1 MIYVYDTTLRDGAQ
15 REGISFSV
23 EDKLKITRKL
33 DELGIHY
40 IEGGWPGS
48 NPKDAAYFKEVKG
61 LNLKNAKIVAF
72 GSTRRVD
79 KTVSEDAN
87 IRALLEAD
95 TPSIAVFGKSWS
107 LHVKE
112 VLRTT
117 LEENLKLIAD
127 SVGYLKSKGKEVIF
141 DAEHFFD
148 GFKDNPQYAIAT
160 LKVAEEQGADWIV
173 LCDTNGGSIPSFI
186 AEAID
191 EVKKYVKAPLGIHA
205 HNDSDLA
212 VANTIIA
219 VEKGVRQIQGTIN
232 GYGERCGNANLCSC
246 IPIIQL
252 KLNIKCLPEESLK
265 KLFEISHY
273 VDDIANNPPV
283 NWQPFVGVYAFA
295 HKGGVHVN
303 AILKNPRT
311 YEHINPELVGN
322 RRRIL
327 VSELAGRS
335 NILYKIQELGL
346 EIDLNDLNVSNLL
359 EKIKQLEY
367 QGYEF
372 ESAEASFELLVKEML
387 GIYKP
392 PFEVQGFRVFIDK
405 IDDKIICE
413 GTVKIN
419 VNGVLEHTASEGD
432 GPVDALDKALRKA
445 LIKFFPQLS
454 EIKLTDYKVRVLEG
468 SQGTSATVRV
478 LIESTN
484 GRTTWST
491 VGVSSNILEASYQAL
506 VDSLTYGLS
515 LAND

>member
-23 EDKLKITRKL
+23 EDKLKITTRL
-33 DELGIHY
+33 DELGVHY

-48 NPKDAAYFKEVKG
+48 NPKDAAYFNKAKD
-61 LNLKNAKIVAF
+61 LKLKNARIVAF
-72 GSTRRVD
+72 GSTRRTD
-79 KTVSEDAN
+79 KVVSEDAN

-95 TPSIAVFGKSWS
+95 TPSIAIFGKSWG
-107 LHVKE
+107 LHVTE
-112 VLRTT
+112 VLHTT
-117 LEENLKLIAD
+117 LEENLKLISD
-127 SVGYLKSKGKEVIF
+127 SVGYVKSKGKEVIF

-148 GFKDNPQYAIAT
+148 GFKENPQYAIAT
-160 LKVAEEQGADWIV
+160 LKVAQEQGADWIV
-173 LCDTNGGSIPSFI
+173 LCDTNGGNLPNFI
-186 AEAID
+186 ADCIE
-191 EVKKYVKAPLGIHA
+191 EVKKYITAPLGIHA

-212 VANTIIA
+212 VANTIVA
-219 VEKGVRQIQGTIN
+219 VQKGATQIQGTIN

-252 KLNIKCLPEESLK
+252 KLNLKCLSDESLK
-265 KLFEISHY
+265 KLFEVSHY

-283 NWQPFVGVYAFA
+283 DWQPFVGSYAFA
-295 HKGGVHVN
+295 HKGGIHVN
-303 AILKNPRT
+303 AILKNPLT

-327 VSELAGRS
+327 VSELSGKS

-346 EIDLNDLNVSNLL
+346 DIDLSSLNVSNLL

-372 ESAEASFELLVKEML
+372 EGAEASFELLVKEML

-392 PFEVQGFRVFIDK
+392 PFEVKGFRVFIDK
-405 IDDKIICE
+405 IDDKVTCE

-419 VNGVLEHTASEGD
+419 VDGTLEHTASEGN
-432 GPVDALDKALRKA
+432 GPVDALDTALRKA
-445 LIKFFPQLS
+445 LTKFFPKIS
-454 EIKLTDYKVRVLEG
+454 AIKLTDYKVRVLEG

-484 GRTTWST
+484 GKSTWST
-491 VGVSSNILEASYQAL
+491 VGVSPNILEASYQAL
-506 VDSLTYGLS
+506 VDSLAYGLS
-515 LAND
+515 FAND

>member
-1 MIYVYDTTLRDGAQ
+1 MIYVYDTTLRDGSQ
-15 REGISFSV
+15 REGISFSL
-23 EDKLKITRKL
+23 EDKIKITRKL

-48 NPKDAAYFKEVKG
+48 NPKDVAYFNKVKEIK
-61 LNLKNAKIVAF
+61 LKNAKIVAF

-79 KTVSEDAN
+79 KVVSEDAN
-87 IRALLEAD
+87 IKALIEAD
-95 TPSIAVFGKSWS
+95 TPVVAIFGKSWS
-107 LHVKE
+107 LHVTE
-112 VLRTT
+112 VLHAT

-127 SVGYLKSKGKEVIF
+127 SVGYVKSKGKEVIF

-160 LKVAEEQGADWIV
+160 LKVAQEQGADWIV
-173 LCDTNGGSIPSFI
+173 LCDTNGGNLPSFI
-186 AEAID
+186 ASAIE
-191 EVKKYVKAPLGIHA
+191 EVKKYIKTPLGIHA

-212 VANTIIA
+212 VANTIVA
-219 VEKGVRQIQGTIN
+219 VEKGATQIQGTIN

-252 KLNIKCLPEESLK
+252 KLNLRCLPDESLK
-265 KLFEISHY
+265 KLFEVSHY
-273 VDDIANNPPV
+273 VDDIANNPPFD
-283 NWQPFVGVYAFA
+283 WQPFVGTYAFA

-303 AILKNPRT
+303 AILKNPLT

-327 VSELAGRS
+327 VSELSGRS

-346 EIDLNDLNVSNLL
+346 DIDLSSLNVSNLL
-359 EKIKQLEY
+359 DKIKQLEY

-372 ESAEASFELLVKEML
+372 EGAEASFELLVKEML
-387 GIYKP
+387 GIYTP
-392 PFEVQGFRVFIDK
+392 PFEVKGFRVFIDK
-405 IDDKIICE
+405 IDDKMICE

-419 VNGVLEHTASEGD
+419 VDGTLEHTASEGN

-445 LIKFFPQLS
+445 LIKFFPQIS
-454 EIKLTDYKVRVLEG
+454 SIKLTDYKVRVLEG

-484 GRTTWST
+484 GKTTWST

-506 VDSLTYGLS
+506 VDSLAYGLS
-515 LAND
+515 IAND

>member
-1 MIYVYDTTLRDGAQ
+1 MIYVYDTTLRDGSQ

-23 EDKLKITRKL
+23 EDKIKITRKL
-33 DELGIHY
+33 DELGVHY

-48 NPKDAAYFKEVKG
+48 NPKDVAYFKRVKDIPIRH
-61 LNLKNAKIVAF
+61 AKIVAF

-79 KTVSEDAN
+79 KLVSDDPN
-87 IRALLEAD
+87 IKALIDAD
-95 TPSIAVFGKSWS
+95 TPSIAIFGKSWG
-107 LHVKE
+107 LHVEE
-112 VLRTT
+112 VLHTT

-127 SVGYLKSKGKEVIF
+127 SVGYVKSKGKEVIF

-148 GFKDNPQYAIAT
+148 GFKVNPQYAIAT
-160 LKVAEEQGADWIV
+160 IKVAQEQGADWIV
-173 LCDTNGGSIPSFI
+173 LCDTNGGSLPSFV
-186 AEAID
+186 AQAID
-191 EVKKYVKAPLGIHA
+191 EVKKYITVPLGIHA
-205 HNDSDLA
+205 HNDSDVA

-219 VEKGVRQIQGTIN
+219 VERGVTQIHGTIN

-252 KLNIKCLPEESLK
+252 KLNLQCLSEESLK
-265 KLFEISHY
+265 KLFEVSHY
-273 VDDIANNPPV
+273 IDDIANNPPFD
-283 NWQPFVGVYAFA
+283 WQPFVGTYAFA

-303 AILKNPRT
+303 AILKNPLT

-327 VSELAGRS
+327 ISELSGRS
-335 NILYKIQELGL
+335 NILYKIQEMGL
-346 EIDLNDLNVSNLL
+346 EIDLTGPNIANLL
-359 EKIKQLEY
+359 ERVKQLEY

-372 ESAEASFELLVKEML
+372 EGAEASFELLVKEAMGL
-387 GIYKP
+387 YKP
-392 PFEVQGFRVFIDK
+392 PFEVKGFRIFIDK
-405 IDDKIICE
+405 IDNRIFCE
-413 GTVKIN
+413 GTVKIT
-419 VNGVLEHTASEGD
+419 VEEVIEHTASEGD

-445 LIKFFPQLS
+445 LSKFFPQLS

-468 SQGTSATVRV
+468 SRGTASIVRV

-484 GRTTWST
+484 GYTTWST

-506 VDSLTYGLS
+506 VDSFSYGLT